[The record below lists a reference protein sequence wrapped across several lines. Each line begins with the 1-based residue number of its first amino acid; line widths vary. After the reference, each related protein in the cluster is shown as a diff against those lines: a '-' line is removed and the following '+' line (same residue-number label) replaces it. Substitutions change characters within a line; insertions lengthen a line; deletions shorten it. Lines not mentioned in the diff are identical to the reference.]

1 MDSQVIYGF
10 SIILAYLAGS
20 ISSSIIIA
28 RILQLPDPRNLGS
41 GNPGATNMLRTGNKK
56 AAALTLTGGSL
67 KGLIPLL
74 IARGLGFDL
83 LVLCLMGMA
92 ATIGH
97 MYPVYYQFRGGKGV
111 ATTIGVLLGIHWLL
125 AIIWVAIW
133 ISTAKLTS
141 YSSLAALVATTLIPV
156 IAYFMQ
162 QPAMVLY
169 LTGGIAILVIWRHQ
183 TNIKNL
189 LAGKESKIGKKK

>member
-56 AAALTLTGGSL
+56 AAALTLTGDLL